1 MFTRRSFM
9 QLSGLWM
16 GGMACSNARA
26 ETAPGTR
33 LVDSV
38 LAACRRLAPMGWRD
52 MLLEVTAGE
61 LDIYSVE
68 LGEQLLKPLTKIDR
82 TYPGFTDFS
91 TSGNRAIE
99 PGEPDLSLLYHAFA
113 SPLVTRD
120 RSGSVLADFPTLAE
134 IEVIENYVYG
144 AHPPSISH
152 IRSIAA
158 GRPVGVVV
166 FALQYLPASRS
177 VHGVN
182 AELCFS
188 RAGICRIGDAEP
200 LYDAQ
205 RRNFTS
211 EVADDP
217 FRFRV
222 MPRRFAAFI
231 AVKTQGHSGNFG
243 PQDPQDGDENRA
255 FWVPL
260 QKLFSGPECING
272 RDLRLTFSC
281 GLRNEALA
289 NFHRLLQR
297 TGLKTEWREADLESH
312 PFVLKDEELA
322 ALSRRSDFGS
332 CVLEPANMPLVRP
345 AYYKGKPLTFFVD
358 PQFTRNKSKIQTA
371 AWKNL
376 VTGEGG
382 SGDYADGAAQ
392 DYDRTAPQYVNLR
405 HRVNPGEDIDDLTK
419 SDELADIIA
428 QGGYDALH
436 FINGCGDGWVE
447 ARYDGLDGLVESN
460 VPAYAMI
467 GMPDFY
473 PLINQRELMHW
484 WKTKVPASIR
494 TGLFTVPPLALS
506 QMRMAANINLP
517 AAFAIG
523 DDTVP
528 AVVSQFKTKTGED
541 QPPDGTGFH
550 DKVGLPDGSPGI
562 FDPGWDGSQRLFYQG
577 PDLPVQKYLAADGMS
592 APWTEDAKLCA
603 ALGAYWPG
611 VAPDSTR
618 TFPPDKTVYGPDY
631 PWATTV
637 PMTDSEIGIT
647 PTADG
652 RFLPWDGVRGPQVI
666 TSEHERYILYQDM
679 SHIDYASRPQT
690 LTAALTR
697 RIDFS
702 EYTARILAMA
712 TAYRSLGIRDEDFV
726 ADAKKSA
733 EAKIISAKAAWSVLS
748 FTKDV
753 SDLSEFAHARAVL
766 SSDFDPRSTY
776 RIHVCT
782 SGEET
787 VVRNVTTP
795 SGVIEFGR
803 RVEINEEAIAYVN
816 GNKVMLQRNGGHW
829 LLDTTMPM

>member
-1 MFTRRSFM
+1 MVTRRSFM
-9 QLSGLWM
+9 QISGLWM
-16 GGMACSNARA
+16 SGTSCSTARA
-26 ETAPGTR
+26 ETGAGTR
-33 LVDSV
+33 LADIVV
-38 LAACRRLAPMGWRD
+38 EICQRLAPMGWRD
-52 MLLEVTAGE
+52 MLMDVTDGE
-61 LDIYSVE
+61 LDIASTG
-68 LGEQLLKPLTKIDR
+68 LGEKLLKTITRIDR
-82 TYPGFTDFS
+82 THPGFTDFS
-91 TSGNRAIE
+91 TSGTRAIE

-113 SPLVTRD
+113 SPLVTRN
-120 RSGSVLADFPTLAE
+120 RSGSALSGFPTLAE
-134 IEVIENYVYG
+134 IEAVENYVYG
-144 AHPPSISH
+144 ARPPSISR
-152 IRSIAA
+152 IRSVAA
-158 GRPVGVVV
+158 GRQIGIVV
-166 FALQYLPASRS
+166 FALQYMPVNRS

-200 LYDAQ
+200 LYDEKS
-205 RRNFTS
+205 RNFTS
-211 EVADDP
+211 GVTDDP
-217 FRFRV
+217 FRFRI

-231 AVKTQGHSGNFG
+231 AVRAQGRDGNFG
-243 PQDPQDGDENRA
+243 PQDPQEGDDSRA

-260 QKLFSGPECING
+260 QKIFSGTECVEG

-297 TGLKTEWREADLESH
+297 SGLKTKWRGDDLEAH
-312 PFVLKDEELA
+312 PFVLKDDEIA
-322 ALSRRSDFGS
+322 SLSHQSDFGS
-332 CVLEPANMPLVRP
+332 CVLEPTKMPLVRP
-345 AYYKGKPLTFFVD
+345 AYFEGKPLTFFVD
-358 PQFTRNKSKIQTA
+358 PQFTRNKSKIQAA

-376 VTGEGG
+376 VTGEAG

-405 HRVNPGEDIDDLTK
+405 HRLTPGSGIDDLTSSEK
-419 SDELADIIA
+419 LAEIISG
-428 QGGYDALH
+428 GGYEALH
-436 FINGCGDGWVE
+436 FINSCGDGWVE
-447 ARYDGLDGLVESN
+447 ATAEGLEDLVAAS
-460 VPAYAMI
+460 VPAYAMV

-473 PLINQRELMHW
+473 PQINQRELMHW

-517 AAFAIG
+517 AGFAIG

-528 AVVSQFKTKTGED
+528 AIVSHFRPEVQARRE
-541 QPPDGTGFH
+541 PDETGFH
-550 DKVGLPDGSPGI
+550 EKVGLPDGSPGI
-562 FDPGWDGSQRLFYQG
+562 FDPGWEGSQRLFYQG

-611 VAPDSTR
+611 VAPDATR

-637 PMTDSEIGIT
+637 PMTDAEIGIA

-652 RFLPWDGVRGPQVI
+652 QFLPWDGVRGPQVI
-666 TSEHERYILYQDM
+666 TSGQERYVVYQDM
-679 SHIDYASRPQT
+679 SHIDYISRPET

-712 TAYRSLGIRDEDFV
+712 AVYWSLGIRDQDFV
-726 ADAKKSA
+726 ADGTQSVA
-733 EAKIISAKAAWSVLS
+733 AKIITAKAAWSVLS

-753 SDLSEFAHARAVL
+753 SGLTEFSQANTRLSAGFYGAA
-766 SSDFDPRSTY
+766 TY
-776 RIHVCT
+776 RFHLCT
-782 SGEET
+782 SGRSS
-787 VVRNVTTP
+787 VVRNFRTP
-795 SGVIEFGR
+795 AGLVEFGR
-803 RVEINEEAIAYVN
+803 RVEIVDEAIAYVN
-816 GNKVMLQRNGGHW
+816 GSRVMLQRNGGNW
-829 LLDTTMPM
+829 LLDTTLPT